1 MEFILRIRSLSL
13 VIAATLAWM
22 SGGCGKKAD
31 VESSAA
37 ELEKAFQA
45 PAIAAP
51 APATSTAPNSSTQSV
66 NDLIKT
72 ALESAKANDYA
83 NGIITLQ
90 NVQQKPGVTAEQ
102 LMAVHRT
109 MKAMTTDLLRR
120 ADAGD
125 QRALEQLR
133 AIEKTRSQ

>member
-1 MEFILRIRSLSL
+1 MDFNLSTRSLL
-13 VIAATLAWM
+13 FAITLTLALL
-22 SGGCGKKAD
+22 SGACGRKAD

-45 PAIAAP
+45 PTAP
-51 APATSTAPNSSTQSV
+51 SPATATPVAPNSSTDSA
-66 NDLIKT
+66 NDLIKA
-72 ALESAKANDYA
+72 ALASAKANDYA

-90 NVQQKPGVTAEQ
+90 NAQQKPGVTAEQ
-102 LMAVHRT
+102 LMAVQRT
-109 MKAMTTDLLRR
+109 MKVMTTDLLRR

-125 QRALEQLR
+125 RRALEQLR